1 MNVSQKR
8 GDIQGLRAIAVLA
21 VILYH
26 SQKIVPG
33 GFLGVDIFFVI
44 SGFVIAKSIYQK
56 WEINGRLNLIDFYV
70 ARTKRLLPA
79 LSLVII
85 FFSLVIFFLYSPL
98 GMQQNATKTAIGALT
113 LSANFVIFNLS
124 NDYFA
129 LSSSSN
135 PFLHTWSLAVE
146 EQFYLVFPALFIIVG
161 IIRKKFVRELFLIL
175 IVIIITIA
183 SLGMMLLSS
192 DSNWITSF
200 YSPIT
205 RAWEFG
211 FGVLAYLV
219 PKLYHGRQLN
229 IEFLTFISTISFSI
243 MIMCIFFLSELSSF
257 PSIKLVIP
265 VIATSI
271 ILMTP
276 PNRLVYGF
284 LNSEILQR
292 IGDRSYSLYLWHW
305 PSLVTFAYLFPESVF
320 GVVIALILTALGAE
334 LSYAYVENPLRY
346 FKGLNLRFMTKFLS
360 AFLVIPILVAGT
372 VGFSAKIYFFP
383 KFESGEVAGYY
394 EGDIGAINFES
405 FTRQNTAE
413 CRNKSEKFELSGC
426 DADVAFLGDSHSEH
440 LVPGFSSNFPALIPI
455 SIGNEVFKTPM
466 SVSAKK
472 SILDLL
478 TNPFIKIVVINKYW
492 SNSGIPKNLSNLVDQ
507 IVESKKSVVLL
518 DGTPNFPFDAF
529 TCKYG
534 KSFFLRDSQCEMS
547 TDRYLRDLRV
557 YQFQLKKLAGTRKDV
572 YFFESSKLFC
582 NSIRCSMLQDK
593 KLHYLDLNHL
603 NVNGSKHLTRELVE
617 REPIFCDVFSLKI
630 SSTCSM
636 LTSEA
641 LLE

>member
-8 GDIQGLRAIAVLA
+8 RDIQGLRAIAVLA

-44 SGFVIAKSIYQK
+44 SGFVIAKSIHQK

-70 ARTKRLLPA
+70 ARTKRPLPA
-79 LSLVII
+79 LSFVII

-113 LSANFVIFNLS
+113 LSANYVIFNLS

-129 LSSSSN
+129 LSSSLN
-135 PFLHTWSLAVE
+135 PFTHTWSLAVE

-161 IIRKKFVRELFLIL
+161 IIRKKFVRELLLIL
-175 IVIIITIA
+175 IVTIITIV
-183 SLGMMLLSS
+183 SLAMMLLSS
-192 DSNWITSF
+192 DDNWITSF
-200 YSPIT
+200 YSPLT

-219 PKLYHGRQLN
+219 PKLFHGRYLN
-229 IEFLTFISTISFSI
+229 VKLLSFISTISFSI
-243 MIMCIFFLSELSSF
+243 MIMCIFFLSEVYSF
-257 PSIKLVIP
+257 PSINLVIP

-271 ILMTP
+271 VLMTP
-276 PNRLVYGF
+276 PNKMVYRL

-305 PSLVTFAYLFPESVF
+305 PWLVTFSYLFPESIF

-334 LSYAYVENPLRY
+334 LSYTYVENPLRY
-346 FKGLNLRFMTKFLS
+346 FKGLNIRFMTKFLS
-360 AFLVIPILVAGT
+360 AFLVFPILLAGT
-372 VGFSAKIYFFP
+372 VGFAAKTHFFP

-405 FTRQNTAE
+405 FVLQNQSE
-413 CRNKSEKFELSGC
+413 CRNKSEIFDLSTC
-426 DADVAFLGDSHSEH
+426 NADVAFVGDSHAQH
-440 LVPGFSSNFPALIPI
+440 LVPGFSSNFPKVIPI
-455 SIGNEVFKTPM
+455 SIGNEVFIDPM
-466 SVSAKK
+466 GSIAKK
-472 SILDLL
+472 VISDLL
-478 TNPFIKIVVINKYW
+478 INPYIKIVIINKYW
-492 SNSGIPKNLSNLVDQ
+492 TNSGIPQNLSDLVDRL
-507 IVESKKSVVLL
+507 SNSGKSVVLL

-534 KSFFLRDSQCEMS
+534 RSFFLRDSQCDVS
-547 TDRYLRDLRV
+547 IDRYLSDLKV
-557 YQFQLKKLAGTRKDV
+557 YQFQLERIARTKKDV

-582 NSIRCSMLQDK
+582 NLDKCSMVRDN
-593 KLHYLDLNHL
+593 KLNYLDLNHL
-603 NVNGSKHLTRELVE
+603 NVNGSKFLTKTLVE
-617 REPIFCDVFSLKI
+617 RESVFCNTFGSKI
-630 SSTCSM
+630 GSPC
-636 LTSEA
+636 
-641 LLE
+641 